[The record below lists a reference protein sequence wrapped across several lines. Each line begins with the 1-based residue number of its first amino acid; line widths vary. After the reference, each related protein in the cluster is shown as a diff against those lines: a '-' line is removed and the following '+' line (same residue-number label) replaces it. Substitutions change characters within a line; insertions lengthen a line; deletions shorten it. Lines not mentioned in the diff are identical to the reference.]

1 MEVGGVAVDDGSREE
16 ALNRVIGLPLLVF
29 YGVGVTIGAG
39 IFALMGE
46 ILRIA
51 GDHAPLTF
59 LIAGLIAGATGFSYS
74 RLGAVYPVAAGEA
87 VYVKVGLGAFWGRLV
102 GLGVSATGIVSS
114 AVIALSFAG
123 YLGSLVALPQWL
135 LSLSVIAALTLIAFA
150 GVRMSVGFAAVITV
164 LETGTLIV
172 VCFAGAPLVFEADI
186 APKLLSLPA
195 SGAVWGLVLS
205 ASLIAFFA
213 FVGFEDIV
221 NMAEETRDPQ
231 RNLPL
236 AIILT
241 LVITIAIYLLVSII
255 AIAAPDREALTSSQA
270 PLADLFASI
279 TGRSGAPIAAMATI
293 AMVNG
298 ILVQIVMSSR
308 VLYGMA
314 RENLMPGFLAH
325 VHEKR
330 RTPSTAT
337 LLVGAI
343 IAILALAVPLVSLAK
358 LTSIV
363 ILMVFTLVNLSLWR
377 IGSRPE
383 APAGLKNWR
392 LWGLAGAVLS
402 AFLLVPE
409 LIAVVS

>member
-1 MEVGGVAVDDGSREE
+1 MTVDDGSREGS
-16 ALNRVIGLPLLVF
+16 LSRVIGLPLLVF

-46 ILRIA
+46 ILKIA

-59 LIAGLIAGATGFSYS
+59 LIAGLIAGATGVSYA

-87 VYVKVGLGAFWGRLV
+87 VYVKVGLGPFWGRLV
-102 GLGVSATGIVSS
+102 GLGVTATGIVSS

-135 LSLSVIAALTLIAFA
+135 LAITIIAALTLIAFA

-164 LETGTLIV
+164 LETGTLLV
-172 VCFAGAPLVFEADI
+172 VCFAGAPFILEAGV
-186 APKLLSLPA
+186 APKLFSLPA

-221 NMAEETRDPQ
+221 NMAEETRNPQ

-241 LVITIAIYLLVSII
+241 LVITIAIYILVSVI
-255 AIAAPDREALTSSQA
+255 AVAAPGRETLTSSQA
-270 PLADLFASI
+270 PLADLFAAI
-279 TGRSGAPIAAMATI
+279 TGRSGAPVAAMATI

-325 VHEKR
+325 VHERR

-343 IAILALAVPLVSLAK
+343 IAILALAVPVVSLAR

-363 ILMVFTLVNLSLWR
+363 ILIVFTLVNLSLWR
-377 IGSRPE
+377 IGGRPD
-383 APAGLKNWR
+383 APPGLRTWR
-392 LWGLAGAVLS
+392 YWGLFGAALS
-402 AFLLVPE
+402 AFLLIPE
-409 LIAVVS
+409 LYSLVG